1 MCWRR
6 YGEVSSARRLATG
19 SRLVSNH
26 STPASEPSHSAC
38 GAGLA
43 VLLVAVLGVYT
54 SSALFDSGNFADRAT
69 SSFEEPEV
77 QRVVG
82 ERVSDEVTKAAP
94 NAVAGKPLIEAV
106 VEGVAGH
113 AGVPVARAGRGEGS
127 APDDLRR

>member
-1 MCWRR
+1 
-6 YGEVSSARRLATG
+6 VVLA
-19 SRLVSNH
+19 SLS
-26 STPASEPSHSAC
+26 
-38 GAGLA
+38 
-43 VLLVAVLGVYT
+43 LLVAVLGVYT

-106 VEGVAGH
+106 VEGVAGTP
-113 AGVPVARAGRGEGS
+113 AFQSLARAGVK
-127 APDDLRR
+127 DLHRTIFGADKDTV